1 MEIYD
6 KFEFADRNIKNN
18 KKYKYQVS
26 IVNNAGLESAKSEAV
41 YN

>member
-1 MEIYD
+1 MQIYD
-6 KFEFADRNIKNN
+6 KFEFMDSTIKNN

-26 IVNNAGLESAKSEAV
+26 IVNNEGLESAKSEAV